1 MDGWGSKH
9 YIASLFSFMGG
20 VQLPSSQLWICTG
33 LWAAYGSIC
42 TLTCMTQP
50 LWLHKVW
57 TQVRL
62 LVQDLCVGSSHKAV
76 LVLIHI
82 IHPLSCP
89 NSLYWSEQSN
99 ASAPLI
105 PCWFFLPVTQ
115 LPGQMSLSG
124 SGKHVL
130 LCLASVAAYPSWGR
144 GCVTVVPGS
153 RPWVSLLILQ
163 VLLGLSSSTLNDSWK
178 HSWQRRTRALQC
190 KSSALP
196 AWSKTIS
203 FFANPPRTWCLGGSC
218 IMVGFTPMKALLSMA

>member
-1 MDGWGSKH
+1 MCWKLTQG
-9 YIASLFSFMGG
+9 
-20 VQLPSSQLWICTG
+20 CTG
-33 LWAAYGSIC
+33 PDSYNPSTELSKQSV
-42 TLTCMTQP
+42 L
-50 LWLHKVW
+50 
-57 TQVRL
+57 VRTE
-62 LVQDLCVGSSHKAV
+62 QCFSSSH
-76 LVLIHI
+76 
-82 IHPLSCP
+82 PL
-89 NSLYWSEQSN
+89 L
-99 ASAPLI
+99 
-105 PCWFFLPVTQ
+105 FFLPVTQ

-218 IMVGFTPMKALLSMA
+218 ITVGFTPMKALLSMA